1 MNILINASNLKAG
14 GGLQVAD
21 SICRELYRF
30 PQHTFVV
37 VLSSFFSDTSTTLS
51 GFQNV
56 ILYIYNVKNSFETL
70 LWGRDRF
77 LDGLVNDN
85 KINAVLTVFGPSRW
99 DPRCVH
105 LCGFAKAF
113 HVIPESPYYSRMS
126 SFELCKNKIG
136 NRIYE
141 YFFQRATKYFF
152 TENPFITERLQ
163 ILFKKSTV
171 YTVTNYYNQVFDRID
186 LWKKK
191 DLPSFDGIT
200 LLTVSSSYPHKN
212 LEIAADISRCL
223 KLNHPDFNF
232 RFVITIERNQ
242 FKSEIDDIEHH
253 FLFIGK
259 VDIAEC
265 PALYQQCDIVFQ
277 PTLIECFTATYPEA
291 MRMERPIVT
300 TDLEFARGLCGDA
313 ACYYSAVDANAAVEA
328 IYHVATKK
336 DYSDM
341 LVAKGKEQLKKYDKY
356 DQRADKLMGI
366 LEKIVEEEYS

>member
-1 MNILINASNLKAG
+1 MTILINASNLKAG

-37 VLSSFFSDTSTTLS
+37 VLSSFFRDTSTTLS

-56 ILYIYNVKNSFETL
+56 TLYIYNVKNSLKTL
-70 LWGRDRF
+70 LWGRDHF
-77 LDGLVNDN
+77 LDGLVKDN
-85 KINAVLTVFGPSRW
+85 NISAVLTVFGPSRW

-126 SFELCKNKIG
+126 SLELWKNKIE
-136 NRIYE
+136 NKIYE
-141 YFFQRATKYFF
+141 YFFQRATKFFF

-171 YTVTNYYNQVFDRID
+171 YTVTNYYNQVFDHID

-212 LEIAADISRCL
+212 LEIAADISRYL
-223 KLNHPDFNF
+223 ERNHPDFNF

-242 FKSEIDDIEHH
+242 FKSEIDDIEQH

-259 VDIAEC
+259 VDITEC
-265 PALYQQCDIVFQ
+265 PSLYQQCDIVFQ

-300 TDLEFARGLCGDA
+300 TDLDFARGLCDDA
-313 ACYYSAVDANAAVEA
+313 ACYYSAIDSDAAAEA
-328 IYHVATKK
+328 IYKVATDKEYASK
-336 DYSDM
+336 
-341 LVAKGKEQLKKYDKY
+341 LVENGHQQLNKYDTY
-356 DQRADKLMGI
+356 NQRADKLIGI
-366 LEKIVEEEYS
+366 IERMVDDNQK